1 MKRWEHP
8 LSVFVCL
15 YATYHIALV
24 LCHVSTSRYAHG
36 DCLAFITLADA
47 VGGKIA
53 LRGCHL
59 GHAAG
64 DGATRSIHIAVA
76 DAGTSATARGRDGAA
91 GDGDIAAGA
100 LIAAADA
107 GTASVVLNIMTESAE
122 RAGRCAVRSA
132 ETLGAV
138 WQLISKAPTAIHI
151 VNFILL

>member
-64 DGATRSIHIAVA
+64 DG
-76 DAGTSATARGRDGAA
+76 
-91 GDGDIAAGA
+91 DIAAGA

-138 WQLISKAPTAIHI
+138 WQLINKAPTAIHI

>member
-1 MKRWEHP
+1 MGQNTARTVG
-8 LSVFVCL
+8 SVFL
-15 YATYHIALV
+15 WLV
-24 LCHVSTSRYAHG
+24 LRHVSGRIDVLSDVFA
-36 DCLAFITLADA
+36 LITLADA
-47 VGGKIA
+47 LGTIAA

-59 GHAAG
+59 GH
-64 DGATRSIHIAVA
+64 
-76 DAGTSATARGRDGAA
+76 AA

-138 WQLISKAPTAIHI
+138 WQLISKAPTAIQTKTEFL
-151 VNFILL
+151 FIS

>member
-1 MKRWEHP
+1 MGQNTARTVG
-8 LSVFVCL
+8 SVFL
-15 YATYHIALV
+15 WLV
-24 LCHVSTSRYAHG
+24 LRHVSGRIDVLSDVFT
-36 DCLAFITLADA
+36 LITLADA
-47 VGGKIA
+47 LGTIAA

-59 GHAAG
+59 GH
-64 DGATRSIHIAVA
+64 
-76 DAGTSATARGRDGAA
+76 AA

-122 RAGRCAVRSA
+122 
-132 ETLGAV
+132 TLGAV

>member
-1 MKRWEHP
+1 MGQNTARTVG
-8 LSVFVCL
+8 SVFL
-15 YATYHIALV
+15 WLV
-24 LCHVSTSRYAHG
+24 LRHVSGRIDVLSDVFA
-36 DCLAFITLADA
+36 LITLADA
-47 VGGKIA
+47 LGTIAA

-91 GDGDIAAGA
+91 GA
-100 LIAAADA
+100 LIADADA

>member
-1 MKRWEHP
+1 MGQNTARTVG
-8 LSVFVCL
+8 SVFL
-15 YATYHIALV
+15 WLV
-24 LCHVSTSRYAHG
+24 LRHVSGRIDVLSDVFA
-36 DCLAFITLADA
+36 LITLADA
-47 VGGKIA
+47 LGTIAA

-64 DGATRSIHIAVA
+64 DGATRSIHIAV
-76 DAGTSATARGRDGAA
+76 
-91 GDGDIAAGA
+91 
-100 LIAAADA
+100 ADA

>member
-1 MKRWEHP
+1 MGQNTARTVG
-8 LSVFVCL
+8 SVFL
-15 YATYHIALV
+15 WLV
-24 LCHVSTSRYAHG
+24 LRHVSGRIDVLSDVFA
-36 DCLAFITLADA
+36 LITLADA
-47 VGGKIA
+47 LGTIA
-53 LRGCHL
+53 ALHGCHL

>member
-1 MKRWEHP
+1 MGQNTARTVG
-8 LSVFVCL
+8 SVFL
-15 YATYHIALV
+15 WLV
-24 LCHVSTSRYAHG
+24 LRHVGAILDYHG
-36 DCLAFITLADA
+36 DVLATIALADA
-47 VGGKIA
+47 VGGIRA
-53 LRGCHL
+53 FRGCHAS
-59 GHAAG
+59 HAAG
-64 DGATRSIHIAVA
+64 DGDVAAISILMAAA
-76 DAGTSATARGRDGAA
+76 DTGSLLAARGRDGAA

-107 GTASVVLNIMTESAE
+107 GTAPVVLNIMTESAE

>member
-1 MKRWEHP
+1 MGQNTARTVG
-8 LSVFVCL
+8 SVFL
-15 YATYHIALV
+15 WLV
-24 LCHVSTSRYAHG
+24 LRHVSGRIDVLSDVFA
-36 DCLAFITLADA
+36 LITLADA
-47 VGGKIA
+47 LGTIAA

-100 LIAAADA
+100 LIADADA

-122 RAGRCAVRSA
+122 RAGRCAVRSV

-138 WQLISKAPTAIHI
+138 
-151 VNFILL
+151 

>member
-1 MKRWEHP
+1 MGQNTARTVG
-8 LSVFVCL
+8 SVFL
-15 YATYHIALV
+15 WLV
-24 LCHVSTSRYAHG
+24 LRHVSGRIDVLSDVFA
-36 DCLAFITLADA
+36 LITLADA
-47 VGGKIA
+47 LGTIAA

-59 GHAAG
+59 GH
-64 DGATRSIHIAVA
+64 
-76 DAGTSATARGRDGAA
+76 AA

>member
-1 MKRWEHP
+1 MGQNTARTVG
-8 LSVFVCL
+8 SVFL
-15 YATYHIALV
+15 WLV
-24 LCHVSTSRYAHG
+24 LRHVSGRIDVLSDVFA
-36 DCLAFITLADA
+36 LITLADA
-47 VGGKIA
+47 LGTIAA

-107 GTASVVLNIMTESAE
+107 GTASVVLNIMTATHQQSPNSNTY
-122 RAGRCAVRSA
+122 C
-132 ETLGAV
+132 
-138 WQLISKAPTAIHI
+138 KFHP
-151 VNFILL
+151 FIKIMYSIEIKLEKT

>member
-1 MKRWEHP
+1 MGQNTTRTVG
-8 LSVFVCL
+8 SVFL
-15 YATYHIALV
+15 WLV
-24 LCHVSTSRYAHG
+24 LRHVSGRIDVLSDVFA
-36 DCLAFITLADA
+36 LITLADA
-47 VGGKIA
+47 LGTIAA

-122 RAGRCAVRSA
+122 RAERCAVRSA

>member
-1 MKRWEHP
+1 MGQNTARTVG
-8 LSVFVCL
+8 SVFL
-15 YATYHIALV
+15 WLV
-24 LCHVSTSRYAHG
+24 LRHVSGRIDVLSDVFA
-36 DCLAFITLADA
+36 LITLADA
-47 VGGKIA
+47 LGTIAA

-107 GTASVVLNIMTESAE
+107 GTASVILNIMTESAE

>member
-1 MKRWEHP
+1 LGQNTARTVG
-8 LSVFVCL
+8 SVFL
-15 YATYHIALV
+15 WLV
-24 LCHVSTSRYAHG
+24 LRHVSGRIDVLSDVFA
-36 DCLAFITLADA
+36 LITLADA
-47 VGGKIA
+47 LGTIAA